1 MSSAYEVCTSQHGS
15 ELSVEL
21 LQCVSDAAEY
31 VSTAKFD
38 SSSSD
43 RYSSS
48 NWCLWCCIWLL
59 SSIMQ
64 IKCKLIMWC
73 NRSKGRNDIS
83 SGLNSFFLIYA
94 GALVFFMQV
103 GFAMLCAGSIRE
115 KNVKN
120 VLLWNL
126 LDSAGGAFGFWWGQ
140 YNLLEKVNWA
150 FTHSLSIQ
158 CYPAGPLGM
167 PLLTEAKMHRRER
180 LSLEM
185 RVFSWPATLTWS
197 FGES

>member
-21 LQCVSDAAEY
+21 LQCVSDAAE
-31 VSTAKFD
+31 
-38 SSSSD
+38 
-43 RYSSS
+43 
-48 NWCLWCCIWLL
+48 N
-59 SSIMQ
+59 
-64 IKCKLIMWC
+64 
-73 NRSKGRNDIS
+73 GRNDIS

-126 LDSAGGAFGFWWGQ
+126 LDSAGGAFGFWSVGYAFAYGGQ
-140 YNLLEKVNWA
+140 DASKGKTFIGNSDFFLTGDTDLEFW
-150 FTHSLSIQ
+150 
-158 CYPAGPLGM
+158 
-167 PLLTEAKMHRRER
+167 
-180 LSLEM
+180 
-185 RVFSWPATLTWS
+185 
-197 FGES
+197 